1 MPVGVCIFIIVLI
14 ISGSD
19 SQCHECRRKNVDIF
33 IFFMCPTSSFFP
45 PVELLHRLKVLTLF
59 SIVNSKITQG
69 TTKGTDG
76 WFILEK
82 EINLL
87 K

>member
-1 MPVGVCIFIIVLI
+1 
-14 ISGSD
+14 
-19 SQCHECRRKNVDIF
+19 
-33 IFFMCPTSSFFP
+33 MCPTSSFFS

>member
-1 MPVGVCIFIIVLI
+1 MSQGEKMLIFSFSLCVLLPV
-14 ISGSD
+14 
-19 SQCHECRRKNVDIF
+19 
-33 IFFMCPTSSFFP
+33 FFSSM
-45 PVELLHRLKVLTLF
+45 ELLHRLKVLSLF

-82 EINLL
+82 EINSL
-87 K
+87 KQYMASN

>member
-1 MPVGVCIFIIVLI
+1 MLIFSFSLCVLLP
-14 ISGSD
+14 G
-19 SQCHECRRKNVDIF
+19 
-33 IFFMCPTSSFFP
+33 FFFF

-59 SIVNSKITQG
+59 SIVSSKITQG